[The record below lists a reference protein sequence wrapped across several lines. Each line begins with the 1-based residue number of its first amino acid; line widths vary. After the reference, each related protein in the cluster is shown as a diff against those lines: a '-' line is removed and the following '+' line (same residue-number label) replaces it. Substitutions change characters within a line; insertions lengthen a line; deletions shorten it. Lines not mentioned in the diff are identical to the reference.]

1 MHSKDSEVVT
11 YCSNPAVYPRPEC
24 PKPGIKEETQIDSN
38 LSKDIKKRKCSRCK
52 KLGHCMS
59 KGEKIKCPDM
69 FEK

>member
-1 MHSKDSEVVT
+1 MAPVPEYFCT
-11 YCSNPAVYPRPEC
+11 ELCYEC
-24 PKPGIKEETQIDSN
+24 PKPGIKEETQTDSN

-59 KGEKIKCPDM
+59 KGEKIKCSDM